1 MHVTGGGSKTRIGMN
16 SKPLPGDPEL
26 SAVQK
31 KVVAENISR
40 IRRVGKKIVKWLKFK
55 QECG

>member
-16 SKPLPGDPEL
+16 GKSLPGDPEL

-31 KVVAENISR
+31 KVVDENISR
-40 IRRVGKKIVKWLKFK
+40 IRRVGKKLLN
-55 QECG
+55 G